1 VDDNLDAAASL
12 GLLLRLTGHEIRTA
26 HDGLE
31 AMRMAEEFRPEVTV
45 LDIGLPKMDGY
56 EAAGLIRR
64 QPWGEDM
71 VLIAATGW
79 GQETDRHRSREA
91 GFDHHL
97 VKPVDPAALIHL
109 LASLEGTMLRRR
121 KRQPAGLTT

>member
-1 VDDNLDAAASL
+1 
-12 GLLLRLTGHEIRTA
+12 
-26 HDGLE
+26 
-31 AMRMAEEFRPEVTV
+31 MADEFHPDVTV

-56 EAAGLIRR
+56 EVAGLIRR
-64 QPWGEDM
+64 QPWGADM

-109 LASLEGTMLRRR
+109 LASLEGASLRLR
-121 KRQPAGLTT
+121 KRQPAGYPH